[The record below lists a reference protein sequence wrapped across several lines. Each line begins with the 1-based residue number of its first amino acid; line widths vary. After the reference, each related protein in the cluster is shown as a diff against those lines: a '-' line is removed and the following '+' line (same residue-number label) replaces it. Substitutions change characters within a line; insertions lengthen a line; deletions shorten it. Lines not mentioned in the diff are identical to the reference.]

1 MLMTS
6 TTLNMSMMKNSPQLL
21 SYDIASGVRAFS
33 TMRHGGV
40 GEGAYCSFNIN
51 SYCGDSQENIAAN
64 KASLAET
71 LGIEPTKILLPH
83 QVHGADFCI
92 IAPDFMALS
101 EEERAKV
108 IEGVDGI
115 FTSMSGVCIGVS
127 TADCIPII
135 IYDPEHHAA
144 CAIHAGWRGTVK
156 RIASKAVAE
165 MQTTYHSN
173 AEKLKA
179 VIGPGIL
186 LKSFEVGQE
195 VYDQFAS
202 AGFDM
207 NGIAKQMGKWHIDLP
222 ECNRRELVA
231 AGIPAEN
238 IKVSGIDT
246 YTSNDFF
253 SARRQGINSG
263 RIYTAII
270 MEETK

>member
-21 SYDIASGVRAFS
+21 SYDIAPGVRAFS

-40 GEGAYCSFNIN
+40 GEGAYSSFNIN

-64 KASLAET
+64 KAALAET

-92 IAPDFMALS
+92 ITPDFMALP

-179 VIGPGIL
+179 VIGPGISL
-186 LKSFEVGQE
+186 ESFEVGQE

-222 ECNRRELVA
+222 ECNRKEMVA

>member
-21 SYDIASGVRAFS
+21 SYDIAPGVRAFS

-51 SYCGDSQENIAAN
+51 SYCGDSQENIEAN

-115 FTSMSGVCIGVS
+115 FTSMTGVCIGVS

-173 AEKLKA
+173 ADKLKA
-179 VIGPGIL
+179 VIGPGISL
-186 LKSFEVGQE
+186 ESFEVGQE

-238 IKVSGIDT
+238 IKVSGVDT

>member
-1 MLMTS
+1 MLRMLMTS
-6 TTLNMSMMKNSPQLL
+6 TTLNISMMKNSPQLL
-21 SYDIASGVRAFS
+21 SYDIAPGVRAFS

-156 RIASKAVAE
+156 RIA
-165 MQTTYHSN
+165 
-173 AEKLKA
+173 
-179 VIGPGIL
+179 
-186 LKSFEVGQE
+186 
-195 VYDQFAS
+195 
-202 AGFDM
+202 
-207 NGIAKQMGKWHIDLP
+207 
-222 ECNRRELVA
+222 
-231 AGIPAEN
+231 
-238 IKVSGIDT
+238 
-246 YTSNDFF
+246 
-253 SARRQGINSG
+253 
-263 RIYTAII
+263 
-270 MEETK
+270 